1 MSLNHLVFTDQGTF
15 RVKADK
21 LTPGN
26 DFFSLYCEGKLVAS
40 FTKDRVIG
48 IGLERNMPDYS
59 GKKLNVVGEDYD
71 ARGESAKPDGE
82 Q

>member
-1 MSLNHLVFTDQGTF
+1 MALNHLIFTDAGTF

-26 DFFSLYCEGKLVAS
+26 DFFSLYSEGKLVAS

-48 IGLERNMPDYS
+48 IGLERSLPDYQN
-59 GKKLNVVGEDYD
+59 KRLTVVGEDHEPQD
-71 ARGESAKPDGE
+71 PPVEFKSE
-82 Q
+82 

>member
-1 MSLNHLVFTDQGTF
+1 MALNHLVFTDHGTF

-26 DFFSLYCEGKLVAS
+26 DFFSLYAEGKLVAS

-48 IGLERNMPDYS
+48 IGLERHLPDYTNA
-59 GKKLNVVGEDYD
+59 KLGIVGE
-71 ARGESAKPDGE
+71 GEPAPAEPSA
-82 Q
+82 